1 MAQLLPKNFYT
12 GNATAANVYTVA
24 NTLNYYSIIK
34 NINICNT
41 SNSANATASIH
52 LLTDGAAPSNDNKI
66 ISNAIVILSDVLYYN
81 TSIVVPANTKIYVSS
96 NSSSLTFSISGVEY
110 A

>member
-24 NTLNYYSIIK
+24 NTANYYSIIK
-34 NINICNT
+34 SVNICNT
-41 SNSANATASIH
+41 SNAANATASIH

-66 ISNAIVILSDVLYYN
+66 ISNALVILADVLYYN

-96 NSSSLTFSISGVEY
+96 SSSSLTFSISGVEY

>member
-1 MAQLLPKNFYT
+1 MPQLLPKNFYT
-12 GNATAANVYTVA
+12 GNATAANVYTVGTTA
-24 NTLNYYSIIK
+24 TFYSIIK

-41 SNSANATASIH
+41 SNAANATASIH
-52 LLTDGAAPSNDNKI
+52 LLTAGAVPSNDNKI
-66 ISNAIVILSDVLYYN
+66 ISNALIILADVLYYN

-96 NSSSLTFSISGVEY
+96 SSSALTFSISGVEY

>member
-1 MAQLLPKNFYT
+1 MPSLTPRNFYT

-24 NTLNYYSIIK
+24 ATANFYSIIK

-41 SNSANATASIH
+41 SNSANATVSVH
-52 LLTDGAAPSNDNKI
+52 LLTSGATPSNDNKI
-66 ISNAIVILSDVLYYN
+66 ISNALVILSDVLYYN
-81 TSIVVPANTKIYVSS
+81 TSIVVPSNTKIYVSS
-96 NSSSLTFSISGVEY
+96 SSNSVTFSINGVEY

>member
-12 GNATAANVYTVA
+12 GNSTAANVYTVA
-24 NTLNYYSIIK
+24 NTASFYSIIK

-41 SNSANATASIH
+41 SNAANATASIH

-66 ISNAIVILSDVLYYN
+66 ISNALIILSDVLYYN

-96 NSSSLTFSISGVEY
+96 SSSSLTFSISGVEY

>member
-1 MAQLLPKNFYT
+1 MTQLLPKNFYT

-24 NTLNYYSIIK
+24 NTANYYSIIK

-41 SNSANATASIH
+41 SNTANATASIH

-66 ISNAIVILSDVLYYN
+66 ISNALVILSDVLFYN
-81 TSIVVPANTKIYVSS
+81 TSIVVPYNTKIYVSS
-96 NSSSLTFSISGVEY
+96 SSSALTFSISGVEY

>member
-1 MAQLLPKNFYT
+1 MASLTPKNFYV

-24 NTLNYYSIIK
+24 NTANYYSIIK

-41 SNSANATASIH
+41 SNAANATVSIH
-52 LLTDGAAPSNDNKI
+52 LLTDGAAPSSDNKI
-66 ISNAIVILSDVLYYN
+66 ISNALAILSDVLFYN
-81 TSIVVPANTKIYVSS
+81 TSIVVPSNTKIYVSS
-96 NSSSLTFSISGVEY
+96 SSNTVTFAISGVEY